1 MYVFRFG
8 KIYNY
13 DEENADN
20 AWCYDKILIAASHYA
35 TSCYLGY
42 SEDVAYS
49 LSYMYVS
56 MINQPELTYSK
67 EHTKILDTI
76 TRRVERA

>member
-13 DEENADN
+13 DEDYADN
-20 AWCYDKILIAASHYA
+20 AWCYDEMLIAASHYA
-35 TSCYLGY
+35 TCCVLGY

-49 LSYMYVS
+49 LSYMHVS
-56 MINQPELTYSK
+56 MKNEPELRYSK
-67 EHTKILDTI
+67 EHKNMLDTI